1 MGSFRFTF
9 IQDSKANKQDYVQL
23 GLSCADVC
31 KALDRGLGRRQL
43 DELSQ
48 SLLEA
53 IEQLT
58 VYVQLTVCTLIGLVT
73 KVSIAELW
81 LRSEGRSST
90 KVNDARSL
98 EPFTRRTT
106 NIRLLGGS
114 RTSVASFRSLT
125 YVLRRSCLIFPDSPH
140 FRPS

>member
-31 KALDRGLGRRQL
+31 KALDRGLGGRRL

-48 SLLEA
+48 SLLGA

-58 VYVQLTVCTLIGLVT
+58 VYVQLMVYMLIGLVT
-73 KVSIAELW
+73 EVSIAELW
-81 LRSEGRSST
+81 LRSKGRSST
-90 KVNDARSL
+90 KVNDMRSL
-98 EPFTRRTT
+98 EPFMRRTT
-106 NIRLLGGS
+106 KIRLLAGS
-114 RTSVASFRSLT
+114 RTSVASSRSLT
-125 YVLRRSCLIFPDSPH
+125 SVLKVVLSGIP
-140 FRPS
+140 